1 MTRRVGMVSLGCS
14 KNTVDSENMLGLLT
28 EAGFEVV
35 GDERS
40 ADVVIVNTCSFVG
53 DATQESVRTILELGQ
68 DGRRVVVAGCLAQR
82 HQEELLESMP
92 EISAVI
98 GTGDFG
104 GIVDVVRRVDSG
116 ERLQGVTPVPDAR
129 TVLVDLPRRLTGLG
143 PSAYL
148 KIAEGC
154 DHVCTFC
161 IIPQFRGRYV
171 SREKPSILAE
181 ARRLVEQ
188 GVREIVL
195 IAEDTTRYGQKE
207 TGKFRLP
214 QLLADL
220 DAIEGLSW
228 IRILYAYP
236 NYMTN
241 ELLEAIRDLPKVL
254 PYLDVPLQHTH
265 PDMLRAMKRPR
276 HEPPTEL
283 VARMRAIVPDIVLR
297 TTFITGFPGETEE
310 HAEHVLEFV
319 REARLDHVG
328 AFAYSPEKGTP
339 GATMK
344 PVVPKKTRVAR
355 QRRIM
360 ELQQGISLEIH
371 RGLVGRTMDV
381 LIEGLDER
389 RGHWIGRTFRDAPEI
404 DGMTFVRAD
413 RDLEIGSLVP
423 VRVTEAA
430 HYDFHGV
437 AL

>member
-28 EAGFEVV
+28 EAGYEVV
-35 GDERS
+35 GDERA
-40 ADVVIVNTCSFVG
+40 ADVVVVNTCSFVG
-53 DATQESVRTILELGQ
+53 ERATQESVRTILELGQ

-82 HQEELLESMP
+82 HQEELLETMP

-104 GIVDVVRRVDSG
+104 GIVDVVRRVDEG
-116 ERLQGVTPVPDAR
+116 ERFQGVTPVPDAR
-129 TVLVDLPRRLTGLG
+129 NVLVDLPRRLTGLG

-181 ARRLVEQ
+181 ARRLVAQ

-195 IAEDTTRYGQKE
+195 IAEDTTRYGQK
-207 TGKFRLP
+207 G
-214 QLLADL
+214 
-220 DAIEGLSW
+220 
-228 IRILYAYP
+228 AYP

-265 PDMLRAMKRPR
+265 PDMLKAMKRPR
-276 HEPPTEL
+276 HEPPAEL
-283 VARMRAIVPDIVLR
+283 VARMRSIVPEMALR

-310 HAEHVLEFV
+310 HAEHVLDFV
-319 REARLDHVG
+319 RQTRLDHVG

-344 PVVPKKTRVAR
+344 PVVPKRTRVAR

-360 ELQQGISLEIH
+360 EAQQAISLEH
-371 RGLVGRTMDV
+371 HQALVGRTLDV
-381 LIEGLDER
+381 LVEGLDER
-389 RGHWIGRTFRDAPEI
+389 RGRWIGRTYRDAPEI
-404 DGMTFVRAD
+404 DGLTFVRAERD
-413 RDLEIGSLVP
+413 RARPRDRQHRPGACD
-423 VRVTEAA
+423 R
-430 HYDFHGV
+430 GC

>member
-28 EAGFEVV
+28 EAGYEVV
-35 GDERS
+35 GDERA
-40 ADVVIVNTCSFVG
+40 ADVVVVNTCSFVG

-82 HQEELLESMP
+82 HQEELLETMP

-104 GIVDVVRRVDSG
+104 GIVDVVRRVDEG
-116 ERLQGVTPVPDAR
+116 ERFQGVTPVPDAR
-129 TVLVDLPRRLTGLG
+129 NVLVDLPRRLTGLG

-181 ARRLVEQ
+181 ARRLVAQ

-220 DAIEGLSW
+220 DGLDGLAW

-265 PDMLRAMKRPR
+265 PDMLKAMKRPR
-276 HEPPTEL
+276 HEPPAEL
-283 VARMRAIVPDIVLR
+283 VARMRSIVPEMALR

-310 HAEHVLEFV
+310 HAEHVLDFV
-319 REARLDHVG
+319 RQTRLDHVG

-344 PVVPKKTRVAR
+344 PVVPKRTRVAR

-360 ELQQGISLEIH
+360 EAQQAISLEH
-371 RGLVGRTMDV
+371 HQALVGRTLDV
-381 LIEGLDER
+381 LVEGLDER
-389 RGHWIGRTFRDAPEI
+389 RGRWIGRTYRDAPEI
-404 DGMTFVRAD
+404 DGLTFVRAE
-413 RDLEIGSLVP
+413 RDLEIGSIVP